1 MERCRGRIWKTKKTE
16 SESGRMEEKKTKQGG
31 CVTAR
36 SVWSLCKIAC
46 VRGVCEILVGW
57 WSRTDQVRTE
67 GSGNSSRFMN
77 QQWKSSPRLSAS
89 PPRIIWIKPSS
100 WSHKTPCPTTC
111 WAAGATLYVILPT
124 HCATH
129 ISLHL
134 SSHRQTANL
143 WRLTCL
149 RGLPLLTHP
158 RFPLI
163 HSHCLGFCDVCFP
176 LCDIHRKR
184 YRRLTAAIVCF

>member
-1 MERCRGRIWKTKKTE
+1 MGEWKKNKKNREGVWQPGVCGR
-16 SESGRMEEKKTKQGG
+16 S
-31 CVTAR
+31 AR
-36 SVWSLCKIAC
+36 SRVWEVFVKYLWVGEAGQIRSEQKVVEIAA
-46 VRGVCEILVGW
+46 VSWINSENLHPVCL
-57 WSRTDQVRTE
+57 
-67 GSGNSSRFMN
+67 
-77 QQWKSSPRLSAS
+77 PP

-134 SSHRQTANL
+134 SSHRQTVNL

-149 RGLPLLTHP
+149 RGLLLLTHP

-184 YRRLTAAIVCF
+184 YMRLTPAIVCF